1 MMKKCLLVAVGLAA
15 WIGFG
20 AVEVGGLP
28 AWEFADTEVSTNV
41 PFAFPQVN
49 VKHFFLS
56 MELAGTPSNN
66 VQVAFGRDANTNG
79 VLEVEEAGFAIGWDC
94 GEWRVRGCLGSLEG
108 LGGLEERP
116 SEELNRRNS
125 AFDNRLRPT
134 DFDGFVGQ
142 EKIRDRLMLA
152 VKAAKDRGESLDHV
166 LFSGPPGLG
175 KTTLSYIL
183 GEAMGVNVKTTSG
196 PVITKPGDLAGL
208 LTSLEPGDIV
218 FIDEIHRLA
227 KTVEEYLY
235 SAMEDYAIDIVL
247 DQGPNARS
255 VRLDLP
261 HFTLVGATTRIGL
274 IAAPLRERFGLVNRL
289 SYYEPKELAEI
300 VKRSAAKLGVDIDE
314 AGALEISRRAR
325 GTPRIANNLLKRV
338 RDYAQV
344 KAGNFITG
352 EVAKESLELLEI
364 DPHGLDEMDRKI
376 LETICVKF
384 GGGPVGL
391 STIAVSVGEEPDTIE
406 EAYEP
411 FLIMEGYLE
420 RTPKGRVASALAYQ
434 TLGLNPPNI

>member
-1 MMKKCLLVAVGLAA
+1 MCRTLCLCASVLKLK
-15 WIGFG
+15 
-20 AVEVGGLP
+20 
-28 AWEFADTEVSTNV
+28 TER
-41 PFAFPQVN
+41 Q
-49 VKHFFLS
+49 
-56 MELAGTPSNN
+56 
-66 VQVAFGRDANTNG
+66 
-79 VLEVEEAGFAIGWDC
+79 
-94 GEWRVRGCLGSLEG
+94 
-108 LGGLEERP
+108 
-116 SEELNRRNS
+116 SEQLNRS
-125 AFDNRLRPT
+125 TAFDNKLRPV

-152 VKAAKDRGESLDHV
+152 VQAAKERGESLDHV

-218 FIDEIHRLA
+218 FIDEIHRMA

-235 SAMEDYAIDIVL
+235 SAMEDYAIDIML

-274 IAAPLRERFGLVNRL
+274 IAAPLRARFGLVNRL
-289 SYYEPKELAEI
+289 SYYEPEQLAEI
-300 VKRSAAKLGVDIDE
+300 VRRSAAKLGVDIDD
-314 AGALEISRRAR
+314 AGAAEIARRSR
-325 GTPRIANNLLKRV
+325 GTPRIANNLLRRV

-344 KAGNFITG
+344 SNGNFITA
-352 EVAKESLELLEI
+352 EVAVSSLSLLEI
-364 DPHGLDEMDRKI
+364 DPHGLDEMDRRV

-384 GGGPVGL
+384 AGGPVGL

-420 RTPKGRVASALAYQ
+420 RTPKGRVATDRAFAA
-434 TLGLNPPNI
+434 LGLDRGA

>member
-1 MMKKCLLVAVGLAA
+1 M
-15 WIGFG
+15 
-20 AVEVGGLP
+20 
-28 AWEFADTEVSTNV
+28 S
-41 PFAFPQVN
+41 
-49 VKHFFLS
+49 
-56 MELAGTPSNN
+56 
-66 VQVAFGRDANTNG
+66 
-79 VLEVEEAGFAIGWDC
+79 
-94 GEWRVRGCLGSLEG
+94 
-108 LGGLEERP
+108 ERA
-116 SEELNRRNS
+116 SEELNRS
-125 AFDNRLRPT
+125 TAFDNKLRPT

-142 EKIRDRLMLA
+142 QKIRDRLLLA

-183 GEAMGVNVKTTSG
+183 GEAMGVRVKTTSG

-235 SAMEDYAIDIVL
+235 SAMEDYAIDIVI
-247 DQGPNARS
+247 DQGPSARS

-261 HFTLVGATTRIGL
+261 RFTLVGATTRIGL
-274 IAAPLRERFGLVNRL
+274 IAAPLRARFGLVNRL
-289 SYYEPKELAEI
+289 SYYEPAELAEI
-300 VKRSAAKLGVDIDE
+300 VKRSAEKLGVDIDE
-314 AGALEISRRAR
+314 GGALEIARRSR
-325 GTPRIANNLLKRV
+325 GTPRIANNLLRRV

-344 KAGNFITG
+344 ENGNLITA
-352 EVAKESLELLEI
+352 EVAVRSLALLEI

-411 FLIMEGYLE
+411 FLIMNGYLD
-420 RTPKGRVASALAYQ
+420 RTPKGRVATPLAYT
-434 TLGLNPPNI
+434 TLGLER

>member
-1 MMKKCLLVAVGLAA
+1 MQ
-15 WIGFG
+15 
-20 AVEVGGLP
+20 
-28 AWEFADTEVSTNV
+28 D
-41 PFAFPQVN
+41 
-49 VKHFFLS
+49 
-56 MELAGTPSNN
+56 
-66 VQVAFGRDANTNG
+66 
-79 VLEVEEAGFAIGWDC
+79 
-94 GEWRVRGCLGSLEG
+94 
-108 LGGLEERP
+108 RP

>member
-1 MMKKCLLVAVGLAA
+1 MQLARQS
-15 WIGFG
+15 
-20 AVEVGGLP
+20 
-28 AWEFADTEVSTNV
+28 D
-41 PFAFPQVN
+41 
-49 VKHFFLS
+49 
-56 MELAGTPSNN
+56 
-66 VQVAFGRDANTNG
+66 
-79 VLEVEEAGFAIGWDC
+79 
-94 GEWRVRGCLGSLEG
+94 
-108 LGGLEERP
+108 
-116 SEELNRRNS
+116 ELNRANK

-134 DFDGFVGQ
+134 DFTGFVGQ

-152 VKAAKDRGESLDHV
+152 VEAAKARGESLDHV

-218 FIDEIHRLA
+218 FIDEIHRMA

-235 SAMEDYAIDIVL
+235 SAMEDYAIDIMI

-255 VRLDLP
+255 VRLELP

-274 IAAPLRERFGLVNRL
+274 IAAPLRARFGLVNRL
-289 SYYEPKELAEI
+289 DYYAPDALAEI
-300 VKRSAAKLGVDIDE
+300 VRRSAEKLAVEIDRE
-314 AGALEISRRAR
+314 GALEIARRAR
-325 GTPRIANNLLKRV
+325 GTPRIANNLLRRV

-344 KAGNFITG
+344 RAGNFITG
-352 EVAKESLELLEI
+352 AVAVDSLGLLEI
-364 DPHGLDEMDRKI
+364 DPHGLDEMDRRI

-384 GGGPVGL
+384 SGGPVGL
-391 STIAVSVGEEPDTIE
+391 STIAVSVGEEPDAIE

-420 RTPKGRVASALAYQ
+420 RTPKGRVATPLAYER
-434 TLGLNPPNI
+434 LGLAAR

>member
-1 MMKKCLLVAVGLAA
+1 MSG
-15 WIGFG
+15 
-20 AVEVGGLP
+20 
-28 AWEFADTEVSTNV
+28 D
-41 PFAFPQVN
+41 
-49 VKHFFLS
+49 
-56 MELAGTPSNN
+56 
-66 VQVAFGRDANTNG
+66 
-79 VLEVEEAGFAIGWDC
+79 
-94 GEWRVRGCLGSLEG
+94 
-108 LGGLEERP
+108 RP
-116 SEELNRRNS
+116 SEELNRRNN

-289 SYYEPKELAEI
+289 SYYEPPQLAEI
-300 VKRSAAKLGVDIDE
+300 VKRSAAKLGVDVDE
-314 AGALEISRRAR
+314 EGALEIARRAR

-344 KAGNFITG
+344 KHDNFITG
-352 EVAKESLELLEI
+352 AVAKDSLELLEI

-411 FLIMEGYLE
+411 FLIMEGYLD
-420 RTPKGRVASALAYQ
+420 RTPKGRVATPLAWK
-434 TLGLNPPNI
+434 TLGLKPISTQGELEL

>member
-1 MMKKCLLVAVGLAA
+1 MNSQRQS
-15 WIGFG
+15 
-20 AVEVGGLP
+20 
-28 AWEFADTEVSTNV
+28 D
-41 PFAFPQVN
+41 
-49 VKHFFLS
+49 
-56 MELAGTPSNN
+56 
-66 VQVAFGRDANTNG
+66 
-79 VLEVEEAGFAIGWDC
+79 
-94 GEWRVRGCLGSLEG
+94 
-108 LGGLEERP
+108 
-116 SEELNRRNS
+116 ELNRRNS
-125 AFDNRLRPT
+125 AFDNSLRPV

-142 EKIRDRLMLA
+142 QKVRDRLMLA
-152 VKAAKDRGESLDHV
+152 VEAAKARGESLDHV

-183 GEAMGVNVKTTSG
+183 GEAMGVRVKTTSG

-218 FIDEIHRLA
+218 FIDEIHRMA

-235 SAMEDYAIDIVL
+235 SAMEDFAIDIML

-261 HFTLVGATTRIGL
+261 RFTLVGATTRIGL
-274 IAAPLRERFGLVNRL
+274 IAAPLRARFGLVNRL
-289 SYYEPKELAEI
+289 DCYEPQELAEI
-300 VKRSAAKLGVDIDE
+300 VRRSAAKLNVDIDDD
-314 AGALEISRRAR
+314 GALEIADLQPGGALSIARRSR
-325 GTPRIANNLLKRV
+325 GTPRIANNLLRRV

-344 KAGNFITG
+344 RSGNFISG
-352 EVAKESLELLEI
+352 EVAKTSLSLLEI
-364 DPHGLDEMDRKI
+364 DPNGLDEMDVRI
-376 LETICVKF
+376 LETVCAKF

-420 RTPKGRVASALAYQ
+420 RTPKGRVATALAYER
-434 TLGLNPPNI
+434 LGLKK

>member
-1 MMKKCLLVAVGLAA
+1 MQA
-15 WIGFG
+15 
-20 AVEVGGLP
+20 
-28 AWEFADTEVSTNV
+28 
-41 PFAFPQVN
+41 
-49 VKHFFLS
+49 
-56 MELAGTPSNN
+56 
-66 VQVAFGRDANTNG
+66 
-79 VLEVEEAGFAIGWDC
+79 
-94 GEWRVRGCLGSLEG
+94 
-108 LGGLEERP
+108 ERK
-116 SEELNRRNS
+116 SDELNRS
-125 AFDNRLRPT
+125 TAFDNKLRPT

-142 EKIRDRLMLA
+142 NKVRDRMLLA
-152 VKAAKDRGESLDHV
+152 VKAAKERGESLDHV

-218 FIDEIHRLA
+218 FIDEIHRMA

-235 SAMEDYAIDIVL
+235 SAMEDYAIDIML

-255 VRLDLP
+255 VRLELP
-261 HFTLVGATTRIGL
+261 RFTLVGATTRIGL
-274 IAAPLRERFGLVNRL
+274 IAAPLRARFGFVNRL
-289 SYYEPKELAEI
+289 DYYEPAELAEI
-300 VKRSAAKLGVDIDE
+300 VTRSAAKIGVDIDRG
-314 AGALEISRRAR
+314 GAMEIARRAR
-325 GTPRIANNLLKRV
+325 GTPRIANNLLRRV

-344 KAGNFITG
+344 KAGNFITLD
-352 EVAKESLELLEI
+352 VAKDSLSLLEI
-364 DPHGLDEMDRKI
+364 DPHGLDDMDRRV

-391 STIAVSVGEEPDTIE
+391 STIAVSVGEESDTIE

-420 RTPKGRVASALAYQ
+420 RTPKGRVATALAWN
-434 TLGLNPPNI
+434 TLGLKPSARQSELGI